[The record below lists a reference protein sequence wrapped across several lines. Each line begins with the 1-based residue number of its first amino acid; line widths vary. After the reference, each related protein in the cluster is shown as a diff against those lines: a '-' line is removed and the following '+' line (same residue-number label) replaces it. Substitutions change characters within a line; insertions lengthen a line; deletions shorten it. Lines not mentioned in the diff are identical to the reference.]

1 MLQSR
6 GGTQKKH
13 KKHFETYSP
22 GSLQS
27 LIFLFFWAFDTSLR
41 FCVILILEL
50 LFFVGTSSRF
60 RSKTLQILEEVPRKP
75 KFKHQ
80 DAAKPRGVPKNK
92 NYETYSPGSPDSLT
106 FFRTSSRFCIILIL
120 ELCFFCT
127 SSRFCSKTLQNLEEV
142 PKKSANNILVTCFM
156 GFCFGE
162 PTALNILSM

>member
-50 LFFVGTSSRF
+50 CFLLVRPRGFAVKPCKSSR
-60 RSKTLQILEEVPRKP
+60 RYQENQNSSTKMPQNLEG
-75 KFKHQ
+75 FQ
-80 DAAKPRGVPKNK
+80 KNK

-142 PKKSANNILVTCFM
+142 PKNQQIISW
-156 GFCFGE
+156 
-162 PTALNILSM
+162 